1 VRVSEARRTRVVGLL
16 AIACVALILLLNGKP
31 AFTSASRPPRGIS
44 DPALAIQMAR
54 NPKEIDAIL
63 SDAPSPDREAMRIKV
78 YIDFAFILCGAAMSI
93 ALARMFG
100 GRLATAGAGC
110 GITAAIAD
118 ILENAGML
126 RILDIPLVQTRQ
138 PMVEA
143 ILVPAYFKWALVSI
157 ALAIFAALFLGSFGW
172 LRKAI
177 GAALGA
183 AAALGFL
190 GLIENAL
197 LLESGIAMSI
207 GVALMVFLAWLREVP
222 AEPRA

>member
-1 VRVSEARRTRVVGLL
+1 VQQTRRMRVVGLL
-16 AIACVALILLLNGKP
+16 AVACVTLIVLLNGKP

-78 YIDFAFILCGAAMSI
+78 YIDFAFILCGAALLI
-93 ALARMFG
+93 ALARMFRG
-100 GRLATAGAGC
+100 KLATAGAAC
-110 GITAAIAD
+110 GVAAVIAD
-118 ILENAGML
+118 IFENAGIL
-126 RILDIPLVQTRQ
+126 RILGIPLAQTTQ
-138 PMVEA
+138 PMVDA
-143 ILVPAYFKWALVSI
+143 ILAPAYLKWALVSI
-157 ALAIFAALFLGSFGW
+157 ALALFAALFLGSFGW

-177 GAALGA
+177 GAALA
-183 AAALGFL
+183 ASAALGLL

-197 LLESGIAMSI
+197 LLEAGIAMSI
-207 GVALMVFLAWLREVP
+207 GLALMVFLAWPREVP